1 MAGAVVDTKA
11 ARHEAILQIVRSH
24 QVTSQA
30 QLRGHLSKLGIE
42 KDQATVSRDLAEM
55 NATKVKSASGK
66 SVYSIPDEVGRH
78 EVTKEPVMARL
89 ARWCQELLVSATD
102 TGNLVV
108 LRTPAGAANLLGSAL
123 DHAGIEGVLGSIAG
137 DDTILVI
144 CEDTSSAQDLRTLV
158 LRLAD

>member
-1 MAGAVVDTKA
+1 MTEAVVDTKA

-24 QVTSQA
+24 AISSQT
-30 QLRGHLSKLGIE
+30 QLRQHLVEMGIE
-42 KDQATVSRDLAEM
+42 KDQATVSRDLAEL
-55 NATKVKSASGK
+55 NATKVKSDEGK

-78 EVTKEPVMARL
+78 EIAKAPVMARL
-89 ARWCQELLVSATD
+89 TRWCQELLVSATD

-123 DHAGIEGVLGSIAG
+123 DHAVIDGVLGSIAG

-144 CEDTSSAQDLRTLV
+144 CEDEQKAQDLRSL
-158 LRLAD
+158 LLKLAD